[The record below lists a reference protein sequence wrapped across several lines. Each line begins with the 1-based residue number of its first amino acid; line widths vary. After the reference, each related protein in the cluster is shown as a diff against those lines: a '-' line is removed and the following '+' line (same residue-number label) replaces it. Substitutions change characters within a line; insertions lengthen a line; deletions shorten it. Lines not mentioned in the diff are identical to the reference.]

1 MPSGPRSL
9 DAGMTFSQRPRQSFP
24 VIVWRS
30 NLTDHSVATRIV
42 SAKSK
47 EARFRLALATAR
59 AVAVERHRFR
69 ALRPAEDPTI
79 ASTKDDGGGAYK
91 WGIPVKWPI
100 RRDSRRFRRTRRSI
114 PKPPQTKRSYTSERE
129 IAPKHRFRR
138 ARGPSSDTPRHRGL

>member
-30 NLTDHSVATRIV
+30 DRTDHAVATRIV
-42 SAKSK
+42 SAKPK

-69 ALRPAEDPTI
+69 ALRPAEDPNI
-79 ASTKDDGGGAYK
+79 ASTKDDGGGAHK
-91 WGIPVKWPI
+91 WGIPPKRPI
-100 RRDSRRFRRTRRSI
+100 RRYSRRSRRTRRSI
-114 PKPPQTKRSYTSERE
+114 PKPPQPQQSY
-129 IAPKHRFRR
+129 
-138 ARGPSSDTPRHRGL
+138 